1 MHEFKLVSDVL
12 KSVLKTAEKNQAK
25 KVTLV
30 RFQVGENC
38 HARPENIEFLFRQ
51 AARGTIAD
59 KAEVEITTIPGDEL
73 ILASI
78 QVD

>member
-51 AARGTIAD
+51 AARGSIAD

-73 ILASI
+73 ILSSI

>member
-1 MHEFKLVSDVL
+1 MHEFKLVSEVL

-51 AARGTIAD
+51 AARGSIAD

-73 ILASI
+73 ILSSI

>member
-73 ILASI
+73 ILSSI

>member
-1 MHEFKLVSDVL
+1 MHEFKLVADALKNVL
-12 KSVLKTAEKNQAK
+12 RTAEENKAK
-25 KVTLV
+25 KVLVV

-51 AARGTIAD
+51 AARGSIAENA
-59 KAEVEITTIPGDEL
+59 KIEISLVPGEDL
-73 ILASI
+73 LLSSI

>member
-1 MHEFKLVSDVL
+1 MHEFKLVSDVF

-38 HARPENIEFLFRQ
+38 DARPENIEFLFRQ
-51 AARGTIAD
+51 AARGSIAD

-73 ILASI
+73 ILSSI

>member
-12 KSVLKTAEKNQAK
+12 KSVLTTAEKNQAK

-73 ILASI
+73 ILSSI

>member
-1 MHEFKLVSDVL
+1 MHEFKLVSDVF

-51 AARGTIAD
+51 AARGSIAD

-73 ILASI
+73 ILSSI